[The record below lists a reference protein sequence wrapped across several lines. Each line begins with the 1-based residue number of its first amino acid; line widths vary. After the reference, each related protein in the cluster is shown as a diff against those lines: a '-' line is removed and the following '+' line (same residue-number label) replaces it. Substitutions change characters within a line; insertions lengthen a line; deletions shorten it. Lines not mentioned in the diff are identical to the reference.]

1 MGIYRGPG
9 GTGDAVN
16 DASSEALI
24 TIAARD
30 AALAAQAAAE
40 AAQVAAELAETNA
53 ETAETNAET
62 AETNAETAETNAETA
77 QAAAEVAQA
86 AAEAVL
92 VDPDFVA
99 VVAIEADITTVAG
112 IAADV
117 TTVAGISADV
127 TSVAAIDSDVSTVAS
142 DIADVTTVASNIGS
156 VNTVSGISSN
166 VTTVAGIS
174 SNVTTVAGISS
185 NVTTVAGIS
194 GNVTTVAGISSN
206 VTTVA
211 GISADVT
218 TVAGDSADIQLLAD
232 NIATIAAKANAGAN
246 SDITSLSGLTTPLSV
261 GQGGTGANTLTG
273 YVKGAGTTALT
284 ASSTIPNTD
293 ITGLGTMSTQ
303 AASNVAITGGS
314 INGTTVGASTAA
326 SGAFTSLTSSSTTTL
341 NGTTI
346 PASKTLLVS
355 TDIGS
360 TVQAYDAQLADV
372 AGLTPT
378 DNNFIVG
385 NGTNFVTESGSTART
400 SLGLGSIATQDS
412 SNVTVTGGSINGTTV
427 GASTATTGKFTTL
440 EATGVTTVQAGT
452 VSLPAITTTGDTNTG
467 IFFPAADTIAFTEGG
482 VEAMR
487 IDSSGNV
494 GIGTS
499 SPSADY
505 FTQARLLQITGS
517 LSAAIK
523 FERTTTTARKWEIG
537 LTSGGNFDFTDT
549 VASTSEP
556 RLRIDTSG
564 NVGIGTTSP
573 VSSAGYTALT
583 LNNATNSGYVILQ
596 SNGVTKSDWYS
607 SGGSDA
613 TLRGVGVPLHLVA
626 TGANYIYATTN
637 GSERM
642 RIDSSGNVGIGT
654 SSPGAKLDVS
664 EANAGGTVS
673 LRLLNTSTSA
683 SSNSQQFNYVNG
695 ATAGDP
701 YTTWTVGGVS
711 AWSAGLRNSDSDKWY
726 LSPGGS
732 LSTTPSL
739 VVDTGGN
746 VGIGTTSIGARL
758 DIAGTAGTLRITSTT
773 GTNGVNL
780 RVNNTGGDFY
790 FGRENSTSGA
800 FGVTAYSSVLWSEG
814 AYPMV
819 FATNNTERMR
829 ITSGGDLVVGT
840 TSVQPADDNINGF
853 AVRVNAPTSI
863 SNMNGQPL
871 IINRGT
877 TDGVLI
883 NLYQDAASEGNISV
897 SGTTVSYNG
906 GHLSR
911 WSQLPDGSKDDTI
924 LKGTVLTN
932 LDDMCVWT
940 KDGTVLD
947 NEQLNK
953 MKVSDVEGDTNVA
966 GVFVNWTR
974 DEQCNT
980 DDMNVAMTGDMII
993 RIAEGVVVQK
1003 GDLLMSAGDGTAK
1016 PQGDDI
1022 VRSKTIAKVTS
1033 NHVTCTYADGS
1044 YCVPCVLMAC

>member
-1 MGIYRGPG
+1 MGIYRGAG
-9 GTGDAVN
+9 GSGDAIN
-16 DASSEALI
+16 DSSSEALI
-24 TIAARD
+24 TIQARD

-99 VVAIEADITTVAG
+99 VAAIEADIATVAG

-127 TSVAAIDSDVSTVAS
+127 TAVAAIDSDVSTVAS

-293 ITGLGTMSTQ
+293 ISGLGTMSTQ

-412 SNVTVTGGSINGTTV
+412 SNVTVTGGTINGTTV
-427 GASTATTGKFTTL
+427 GATTASTGKFTTL

-452 VSLPAITTTGDTNTG
+452 NSAPAITTTGDTNTG

-482 VEAMR
+482 AEAMR
-487 IDSSGNV
+487 IDSDGDVGIGTTSPSEKLQVGSTSNRGNVKIISTDGNGISLQTGGGGGGSGTAISFYDADTSYAAQISTGKVGSNTAYLVFSTANGSASFSERMRITSGGDV

-499 SPSADY
+499 SPLGLLDVVSSSSAVQRVRSSGTAGANTLY
-505 FTQARLLQITGS
+505 QNSNTG
-517 LSAAIK
+517 
-523 FERTTTTARKWEIG
+523 TTTADG
-537 LTSGGNFDFTDT
+537 LY
-549 VASTSEP
+549 
-556 RLRIDTSG
+556 
-564 NVGIGTTSP
+564 VGI
-573 VSSAGYTALT
+573 
-583 LNNATNSGYVILQ
+583 
-596 SNGVTKSDWYS
+596 D
-607 SGGSDA
+607 
-613 TLRGVGVPLHLVA
+613 
-626 TGANYIYATTN
+626 
-637 GSERM
+637 
-642 RIDSSGNVGIGT
+642 
-654 SSPGAKLDVS
+654 
-664 EANAGGTVS
+664 
-673 LRLLNTSTSA
+673 
-683 SSNSQQFNYVNG
+683 
-695 ATAGDP
+695 
-701 YTTWTVGGVS
+701 
-711 AWSAGLRNSDSDKWY
+711 
-726 LSPGGS
+726 
-732 LSTTPSL
+732 
-739 VVDTGGN
+739 
-746 VGIGTTSIGARL
+746 
-758 DIAGTAGTLRITSTT
+758 GTAGYLW
-773 GTNGVNL
+773 N
-780 RVNNTGGDFY
+780 F
-790 FGRENSTSGA
+790 ENQP
-800 FGVTAYSSVLWSEG
+800 VIL
-814 AYPMV
+814 
-819 FATNNTERMR
+819 ATNNTERMR
-829 ITSGGDLVVGT
+829 ITSAGDVGIGIT
-840 TSVQPADDNINGF
+840 PDTKF
-853 AVRVNAPTSI
+853 
-863 SNMNGQPL
+863 
-871 IINRGT
+871 
-877 TDGVLI
+877 
-883 NLYQDAASEGNISV
+883 EV
-897 SGTTVSYNG
+897 SGTGAVMRVSTNHSTSG
-906 GHLSR
+906 TLDLSADATAA
-911 WSQLPDGSKDDTI
+911 QI
-924 LKGTVLTN
+924 
-932 LDDMCVWT
+932 
-940 KDGTVLD
+940 
-947 NEQLNK
+947 
-953 MKVSDVEGDTNVA
+953 KVSWYNSAVPL
-966 GVFVNWTR
+966 VFKSGNT
-974 DEQCNT
+974 EQMRITTGGILLVGKTTTGNT
-980 DDMNVAMTGDMII
+980 DGFEVRPNDGGTGIPLIALAGNSTNSAATAMQVFATSNSTFRFYVDYAGTIFAQSTTISGISDQRLKENITDLDAGLNAVMALKPRKFDWKEGKGKDIKGDRGFIAQEFETVFPDMIDTWKDP
-993 RIAEGVVVQK
+993 APEGEEPYKSVRA
-1003 GDLLMSAGDGTAK
+1003 DLIPVLVKAM
-1016 PQGDDI
+1016 QELN
-1022 VRSKTIAKVTS
+1022 AKVEAQATEIALLKS
-1033 NHVTCTYADGS
+1033 K
-1044 YCVPCVLMAC
+1044 